1 MRFCTKSIVL
11 AAAVVAPWSASTTQ
25 AQEPYKG
32 KQIRMVVGSGA
43 GGGYDAYARAL
54 ARFLPKY
61 IPGSPS
67 VITQNMPGASGM
79 AATNWGYA
87 VAPKDGTVI
96 VSTYNALLLEPLFGN
111 KAAEYDALKY
121 EWVGSIS
128 KQQQICMT
136 WHTSPVKTIEQA
148 REREVIVSATGST
161 GNSFTL
167 PKVVNAMLNTRFKVI
182 GGYSTTEARLAVE
195 RGESEGICGLS
206 WSTLKASNPDW
217 VNNKR
222 LNVLLQTGTTA
233 QAELPNV
240 PLLYNAVSK
249 PEDKLLLDLLFVPE
263 DMGRPFV
270 MPPGSPKE
278 MVTTIRRA
286 FDAVMK
292 DPGFIAEA
300 EKSMLEIDPVRGEE
314 MQQLLQRAYATPKP
328 IVEKAAE
335 LLGGA
340 SR

>member
-1 MRFCTKSIVL
+1 MRFCIKTLLL
-11 AAAVVAPWSASTTQ
+11 AAAVVTPLGTDNAH
-25 AQEPYKG
+25 AQESYKG

-61 IPGSPS
+61 IPGAPS

-148 REREVIVSATGST
+148 RDREVIVSATGST

-167 PKVVNAMLNTRFKVI
+167 PKVVNTMLNTRFKVI

-195 RGESEGICGLS
+195 RGEAEGICGLS

-222 LNVLLQTGTTA
+222 MNVLLQTGTTV

-240 PLLYNAVSK
+240 PLLYNLVSK
-249 PEDKLLLDLLFVPE
+249 PEDKQLLDLLFVPE

-300 EKSMLEIDPVRGEE
+300 EKTLLEIDPVTGEE
-314 MQQLLQRAYATPKP
+314 MQRLLQRAYATPKP

-340 SR
+340 AR